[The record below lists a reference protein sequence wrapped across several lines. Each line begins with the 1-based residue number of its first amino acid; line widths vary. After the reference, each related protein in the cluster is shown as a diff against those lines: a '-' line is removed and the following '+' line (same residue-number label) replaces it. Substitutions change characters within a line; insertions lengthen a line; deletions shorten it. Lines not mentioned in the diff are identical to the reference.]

1 MENEKYQCIS
11 FDGAYNIGDKMIVSS
26 LTFNGMLQ
34 VNKCD
39 GKAKYLKCF
48 ESEPLFQKGLH
59 HKVYQH
65 GTKYIFAPDN
75 ARGIHVYDIEQ
86 KKMRFYELCDKND
99 KRFRCID
106 SFINEDKLWL
116 FFAYWE
122 KTIVIFDLNNFSIR
136 YLDVVAEKL
145 PQEFKE
151 REGALFWSQLEKK
164 GDFVYGVFW
173 GTPYFMKLNT
183 STEEV
188 QIEKLDDIDR
198 QLCTV
203 AYDGEAFW
211 FTQLHSVKILK
222 WEELKK
228 KVTEYAPIG
237 AIQEAPLVYNNII
250 SVKEKILVVPNEADE
265 IMYFNSKEGVFQTFC
280 KLPEGF
286 AKMSDERRRWRR
298 FYSYEILD
306 DIVRLYPANANMMVD
321 VDVVNRITTGLSV
334 VLDVENDEEYFKQI
348 ICSKVEN
355 AYKKSVIVK
364 TNDFGLQDYLKYLVI
379 KT

>member
-1 MENEKYQCIS
+1 MENEKCQYIS
-11 FDGAYNIGDKMIVSS
+11 FDGACNIGDKMIVSS

-39 GKAKYLKCF
+39 GKANYLKCF
-48 ESEPLFQKGLH
+48 ENEPLFQKGLH
-59 HKVYQH
+59 HKVYQY

-75 ARGIHVYDIEQ
+75 ARGIHVYDTEQ
-86 KKMRFYELCDKND
+86 KKMRFYELYDEND

-106 SFINEDKLWL
+106 SFINKDKMWL

-122 KTIVIFDLNNFSIR
+122 KPIVIFDLNNFSIR
-136 YLDVVAEKL
+136 YLDVVTEKL

-188 QIEKLDDIDR
+188 QIEQLDDIDR
-198 QLCTV
+198 KLCTV

-222 WEELKK
+222 WDELKK

-237 AIQEAPLVYNNII
+237 GIEEAPLVYNNII
-250 SVKEKILVVPNEADE
+250 FVKEKILVVPNEADE

-286 AKMSDERRRWRR
+286 DKMSDERRRWRR

-334 VLDVENDEEYFKQI
+334 VLDVKNDEEYFKQI

-364 TNDFGLQDYLKYLVI
+364 TNDFGLQDYLKYLII